1 MSAPPAQISQIEAL
15 LALLPHE
22 AAQLAR
28 SVLARVR
35 TLGTVA
41 ERPGRDE
48 VALVATLA
56 GNAELAR
63 LQLRADAPP
72 RVAFASAAQAP
83 IDVTGLPAAAAA
95 AEAIRA
101 AAEAAA
107 ARAPQLDLFG
117 KKR

>member
-1 MSAPPAQISQIEAL
+1 VSSPASQTSQIEAL
-15 LALLPHE
+15 LAQLPPE

-35 TLGTVA
+35 SLGTVA
-41 ERPGRDE
+41 ERPGPDE

-63 LQLRADAPP
+63 LLLRPDAPP
-72 RVAFASAAQAP
+72 RVAFASAARAP

-101 AAEAAA
+101 AAESAA